1 MHPLRFYPERPVLI
15 GELNPF
21 PLPLAREQVVFGRA
35 DSGLLSSRRN
45 TICSR
50 VARGYGTVT

>member
-50 VARGYGTVT
+50 EVARL